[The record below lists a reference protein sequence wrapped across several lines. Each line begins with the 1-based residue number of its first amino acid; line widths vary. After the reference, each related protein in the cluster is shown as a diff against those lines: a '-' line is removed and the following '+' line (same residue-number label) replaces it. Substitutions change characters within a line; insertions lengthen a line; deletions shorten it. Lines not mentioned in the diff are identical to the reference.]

1 MLVFLL
7 PHMLAKTKDGLNY
20 ISKLNAK
27 RIWNML
33 EILGSYY
40 FSKLTKKNYHRGMP
54 VSVSI
59 EPTTSCN
66 LRCPQCP
73 SGLRE
78 FSRPT
83 GMLDMEIYTKA
94 IDQLGDKL
102 TYLTLYFQGEPY
114 LNKSFLDMVAYA
126 SSKKI
131 YTATSTNAHYLD
143 DENCKRTIESGLDRL
158 IISIDGV
165 TEETYKKY
173 RIGGQLEKV
182 MEGTRN
188 LVAWKRK
195 MKSQTPYIIWQFI
208 VFGHNEHEIEDV
220 KRIAKETGVDHLA
233 MKSAQVYDFETGSD
247 LIPNNPKYSRYS
259 KEASKF
265 SIKNKLL
272 NHCWRM
278 WQGCVITWDGK
289 VVPCCFDK
297 DATYRLGQLEDK
309 TFTEIWQGEAYFHFR
324 SLLLKSRK
332 NIDICKNCTEGTN
345 VWV

>member
-1 MLVFLL
+1 
-7 PHMLAKTKDGLNY
+7 MLAKFRDGLNF

-27 RIWNML
+27 RVWNMI

-40 FSKLTKKNYHRGMP
+40 LSKLTKKNHHRGMP

-83 GMLDMEIYTKA
+83 GMLEMETYTKA

-114 LNKSFLDMVAYA
+114 LNKSFLDMVGYA
-126 SSKKI
+126 SQKKI

-158 IISIDGV
+158 IISIDGI

-220 KRIAKETGVDHLA
+220 KKIAKQTGVDHLA

-247 LIPNNPKYSRYS
+247 LIPKNEKYARYS
-259 KEASKF
+259 KQQLKF

-297 DATYRLGQLEDK
+297 DATYRLGELADK
-309 TFTEIWQGEAYFHFR
+309 TFTEIWQGQAYSSFR
-324 SLLLKSRK
+324 TLLLKSRK
-332 NIDICKNCTEGTN
+332 NIEICKNCTEGTK
-345 VWV
+345 VWI

>member
-1 MLVFLL
+1 
-7 PHMLAKTKDGLNY
+7 MLAKTRDGINY

-27 RIWNML
+27 RVWNMF

-40 FSKLTKKNYHRGMP
+40 LSKVTKKNYHRGMP

-83 GMLDMEIYTKA
+83 GMLDMETYTKA

-114 LNKSFLDMVAYA
+114 LNKSFLDMVSYA
-126 SSKKI
+126 SQKKI

-158 IISIDGV
+158 IISVDGV

-220 KRIAKETGVDHLA
+220 QKMAKETGVDYLA

-247 LIPNNPKYSRYS
+247 LIPKNEKYARYS
-259 KEASKF
+259 KQESKF

-297 DATYRLGQLEDK
+297 DATYRLGELNDK
-309 TFTEIWQGEAYFHFR
+309 TFTEIWQGQAYASFR
-324 SLLLKSRK
+324 TLLLKSRK
-332 NIDICKNCTEGTN
+332 NIEICKNCTEGTK
-345 VWV
+345 VWI

>member
-1 MLVFLL
+1 
-7 PHMLAKTKDGLNY
+7 MLAQTRDGLNF
-20 ISKLNAK
+20 ISKLNHK
-27 RIWNML
+27 RVWNAI

-40 FSKLTKKNYHRGMP
+40 LSKITKKNYHRGMP

-83 GMLDMEIYTKA
+83 GMLDMETYTKV
-94 IDQLGDKL
+94 IDQLGEKL

-114 LNKSFLDMVAYA
+114 LNKSFLDMVGYA
-126 SSKKI
+126 SQKKI
-131 YTATSTNAHYLD
+131 YTSTSTNAHYLD

-158 IISIDGV
+158 IISIDGI

-182 MEGTRN
+182 MEGTLN
-188 LVAWKRK
+188 LVAWKKK
-195 MKSQTPYIIWQFI
+195 MKSRKPYIIWQFI

-220 KRIAKETGVDHLA
+220 KKFAKETGMDYLA
-233 MKSAQVYDFETGSD
+233 MKSAQVYNFETGSD
-247 LIPNNPKYSRYS
+247 LIPKNPKYARYS
-259 KEASKF
+259 LDQLKIT
-265 SIKNKLL
+265 IKNKLL

-297 DATYRLGQLEDK
+297 DATYRLGQLSEQNFKD
-309 TFTEIWQGEAYFHFR
+309 IWQGPAYTSFR
-324 SLLLKSRK
+324 KLLLKSRK
-332 NIDICKNCTEGTN
+332 NIEICKNCTEGTK

>member
-1 MLVFLL
+1 MLK
-7 PHMLAKTKDGLNY
+7 AKTRDGINY
-20 ISKLNAK
+20 ISKLNTT
-27 RIWNML
+27 RVWNMIT
-33 EILGSYY
+33 ILGSYY
-40 FSKLTKKNYHRGMP
+40 LSKITKRNYHKGMP
-54 VSVSI
+54 ISVSI

-83 GMLDMEIYTKA
+83 GMLDLDIYKST
-94 IDQLGDKL
+94 IDQLSGSL

-114 LNKSFLDMVAYA
+114 LNPSFLKMVSYA
-126 SSKKI
+126 NTKNI

-143 DENCKRTIESGLDRL
+143 INNCKKTIESGLDRL
-158 IISIDGV
+158 IISVDGI
-165 TEETYKKY
+165 TQETYKKY
-173 RIGGQLEKV
+173 RIGGQLDKV
-182 MEGTRN
+182 FEGTKN
-188 LVAWKRK
+188 LVEMKRK
-195 MKSQTPYIIWQFI
+195 MKSRTPYIIWQFI
-208 VFGHNEHEIEDV
+208 VFGHNEHEIEAV
-220 KRIAKETGVDHLA
+220 KKIAKDIGVDHLA

-259 KEASKF
+259 KDFAKF

-297 DATYRLGQLEDK
+297 DASYRLGELADK
-309 TFTEIWQGEAYFHFR
+309 TFTEIWQGQAYHSFR
-324 SLLLKSRK
+324 KLLLKSRK
-332 NIDICKNCTEGTN
+332 NIEICKNCTEGTQ